1 VHLKPEVLDRL
12 LLSKSFLD
20 RIRFQPIAEHDGHTL
35 AVNIIAA
42 HDSAEFAIAAIADQ
56 LGCSPPNAAKT
67 YLMDYFDPIEKA
79 TNKLPHG
86 KDYIRQLNTVR
97 SSLKHQGLRPNAKQW
112 AYVAEKVFET
122 AENWCSDY
130 LQVSF
135 ADLDESELS
144 RNADVKQLFK
154 EAQDSCA
161 ATQYREALEKLG
173 IALAIVLHDNVALHS
188 VTAGEPRSEDAI
200 RLSGFAVHA
209 NDFLALQEFL
219 PHVPRFG
226 QKAGTPVWKQSVF
239 GHPGNWRPDTV
250 EFCLR
255 TFIDVAIKIQDAAW
269 RPKAIERMFLY
280 DQQLEALKDG
290 VEIWKDE
297 PKSSVGG
304 VRPIMIPG
312 FGEQERKVVATL
324 RQGARLKGV
333 ISMAKPDSPFFGH
346 FGRGSVSTGEIL
358 EIWNTD
364 GYYGMVL
371 GSDVRVTCVPIEHDT
386 IREFYPDLPVL
397 DWDPE

>member
-1 VHLKPEVLDRL
+1 MQLKPEVLDRL

-20 RIRFQPIAEHDGHTL
+20 RIRFQPIAEHDRHTL
-35 AVNIIAA
+35 AANIIAA

-56 LGCSPPNAAKT
+56 LGCSAANAAKT
-67 YLMDYFDPIEKA
+67 YLMDYFDPIEKS
-79 TNKLPHG
+79 TNRAAYG

-97 SSLKHQGLRPNAKQW
+97 GSLKHQGLRPDAKQW

-122 AENWCSDY
+122 VGKWCADF

-135 ADLDESELS
+135 ANLDESELLRS
-144 RNADVKQLFK
+144 DDVKQLFK
-154 EAQDSCA
+154 EAKDSCDA
-161 ATQYREALEKLG
+161 KQYREALEKLG
-173 IALAIVLHDNVALHS
+173 IALATVLHDNAALHG
-188 VTAGEPRSEDAI
+188 VTAGEPSSEDAI

-219 PHVPRFG
+219 PSVPGFG
-226 QKAGTPVWKQSVF
+226 QNAGTPLWKQSMF
-239 GHPGNWRPDTV
+239 GHPGNWRLETV

-255 TFIDVAIKIQDAAW
+255 TFLDVAIKIQDAAW

-280 DQQLEALKDG
+280 DQQLEALKNG

-297 PKSSVGG
+297 PKSFVGG
-304 VRPIMIPG
+304 IRPIMGPG
-312 FGEQERKVVATL
+312 FGEQERKVVVML
-324 RQGARLKGV
+324 KQGAKLKGV
-333 ISMAKPDSPFFGH
+333 ISLVKSDPLFGH

-364 GYYGMVL
+364 GYYGRVL
-371 GSDVRVTCVPIEHDT
+371 SSDVRVTCVPIEHDT
-386 IREFYPDLPVL
+386 ISEFYPELPVL
-397 DWDPE
+397 DWEPE